1 MKKNFGMFGL
11 PRWGVGA
18 TLLALC
24 VFAPASRAALDIEVN
39 NLAASTT
46 GFATAGGFY
55 GQEFTMDSS
64 SGNLS
69 ILTLKLASSG
79 SGTAD
84 IYLYNVSGGVPTA
97 GSGVIIGHVLTGTTF
112 NLTGNP
118 TLNANASYAILV
130 HDTGGDVRWNY
141 TSDNHS
147 GGAGNGGL
155 FPSSEVFGDGGSSWS
170 FTPNN
175 YFQMELGV
183 DVVPEVPMTGLVM
196 GIGAL
201 AIAAGHTLRRK
212 IKTVSP
218 VNV

>member
-1 MKKNFGMFGL
+1 MKKNFAMFGL

-18 TLLALC
+18 ALLAL
-24 VFAPASRAALDIEVN
+24 FALAPASRAALDIEVN
-39 NLAASTT
+39 NLAATT
-46 GFATAGGFY
+46 TLYATAGGYY

-69 ILTLKLASSG
+69 ILTLKLDSSG
-79 SGTAD
+79 GGTAD

-97 GSGVIIGHVLTGTTF
+97 GSGVVIGHVLTGTTF
-112 NLTGNP
+112 NLTSNP
-118 TLNANASYAILV
+118 NLNANASYAILV

-141 TSDNHS
+141 TASTAT
-147 GGAGNGGL
+147 GGNGS
-155 FPSSEVFGDGGSSWS
+155 FPSPEVYGDGASIWN
-170 FTPNN
+170 FTGGN

-212 IKTVSP
+212 IKAVSP
-218 VNV
+218 ANA